1 MRFRIAL
8 AAVLA
13 TLAAAVPAAA
23 ASGYRISV
31 LGQSHTPLAG
41 SPWAYYIRAWGPD
54 GKPFAGTIVL
64 EVVTPKGKRIDGI
77 GQFAFTGSW
86 LRAYIWRRPDKGQT
100 LNLKVSLLA
109 GTKVVASTA
118 YRVSV
123 Q

>member
-1 MRFRIAL
+1 MRLRIAL
-8 AAVLA
+8 AAGLA
-13 TLAAAVPAAA
+13 ALAAAAPAAA
-23 ASGYRISV
+23 SAYRISV

-54 GKPFAGTIVL
+54 GRPFQGTILL
-64 EVVTPKGKRIDGI
+64 EVITPKGKKIDGI